1 MIEVKLTKAT
11 NPEKKY
17 KVIVEKDGK
26 KRTIQF
32 GQKGASDYTK
42 NGDKER
48 RERYDKRHKKRED
61 WSDPFTGGYWAKNL
75 LWNQP
80 TIRGSIRDIEK
91 RFKNIDIKT
100 NIK

>member
-26 KRTIQF
+26 KKTIQF
-32 GQKGASDYTK
+32 GQKGASDFTK
-42 NGDKER
+42 HGDKER

-61 WSDPFTGGYWAKNL
+61 WSITGIDTAGFWSKNL
-75 LWNQP
+75 LWNKP
-80 TIRGSIRDIEK
+80 SISSSIRDIEK
-91 RFKNIDIKT
+91 RFKSVDIK
-100 NIK
+100 K

>member
-11 NPEKKY
+11 NPAKKY

-26 KRTIQF
+26 KKTIQF

-61 WSDPFTGGYWAKNL
+61 WSITGIDTAGFWSKNL
-75 LWNQP
+75 LWNKP
-80 TIRGSIRDIEK
+80 TISGSIKDIEK
-91 RFKNIDIKT
+91 RFKSVDIK
-100 NIK
+100 K